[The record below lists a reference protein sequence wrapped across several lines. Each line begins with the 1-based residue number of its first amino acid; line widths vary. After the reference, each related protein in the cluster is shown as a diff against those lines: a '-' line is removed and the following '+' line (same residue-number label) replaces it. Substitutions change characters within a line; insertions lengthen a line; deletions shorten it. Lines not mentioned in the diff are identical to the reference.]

1 MSESRNKVRE
11 LAAQGRYRLEAYQ
24 FLLNALSFT
33 VKSREEKGLRGHIT
47 GGELLGGIR
56 EYGMKE
62 FGFLA
67 RTVFEQWGVR
77 QTDDFG
83 EIVFELVEAE
93 VLSKQ
98 DTDRKQDFAAIYDF
112 ADAFESPFRKN

>member
-1 MSESRNKVRE
+1 MSEARKKVME
-11 LAAQGRYRLEAYQ
+11 LAGQGRYRLEAYQ
-24 FLLNALSFT
+24 FLLNALNYT
-33 VKSREEKGLRGHIT
+33 VKSREKQGLKGHVT

-56 EYGMKE
+56 EFGLREY
-62 FGFLA
+62 GFLA

-77 QTDDFG
+77 ETDDFG

-98 DTDRKQDFAAIYDF
+98 DTDRKQDFAKLYDF
-112 ADAFESPFRKN
+112 GDAFEGPFRQN

>member
-1 MSESRNKVRE
+1 MSEAKDKVRH

-24 FLLNALSFT
+24 FLLKALNFT
-33 VKSREEKGLRGHIT
+33 VKSREEKGLRGHVT

-62 FGFLA
+62 FGYLA

-98 DTDRKQDFAAIYDF
+98 ETDRKQDFAKIYDF